1 MFRQFALALVGLCMA
16 ISDSQSQSPLEEFAQ
31 LPQVAYATLSP
42 DGSRVAYFTTYQGT
56 RVVAVR
62 NLDTG
67 EAQLSDMSSID
78 PRFLRWAD
86 DRVLLLSASVNRE
99 FFGVRGNIAVSA
111 TISLDTDNNLDARQL
126 LRNSSQLGQ
135 NFFLGRIVGIEADSG
150 HVLIPA
156 FDRDGNFDLFAA
168 DPLSRR
174 VRRVAE
180 GRGNTRDWIID
191 ASGAAVARNDLS
203 NSRDRQ
209 TLWLRED
216 GAWERL
222 REVED
227 ISRPAFSAQ
236 GLLPGGEIAI
246 STTFIN
252 ENGASIRGLYALD
265 NETGHVSDTVFEH
278 STYDLDEVLVDPYS
292 NAVIGVTYEDVYT
305 QHVWFDDELTEW
317 QNSLDA
323 TFPDQVARITSWS
336 RDRRR
341 MIISVEGASQA
352 PMIYLFDAATRRL
365 NLLGSMYGSLGGEV
379 LPARTH
385 FEYPARD
392 GTMIPAYVTRPEG
405 DGPFPTVILPHGGPA
420 QRELGGFDYLAHFL
434 ASRGYAV
441 LQPNFRGSSGYGWQW
456 QSDGFGEWGT
466 GLMQHDVTDGLQ
478 AMIQAGYTDP
488 ERVCIVGWSYGGYS
502 ALAGAAFTPD
512 RYRCA
517 AAIAPATDLP
527 SMMTYVRQRYG
538 RSHWSY
544 DYWSELMS
552 GDSDL
557 SGNAQLRAISPAQNA
572 ERIQIPILL
581 IHGEEDSVVPIAQSE
596 QMERAL
602 RRANVPVRFLELDG
616 GDHSLTDFEMR
627 VTLLTELENFLD
639 THIGE

>member
-1 MFRQFALALVGLCMA
+1 MFRQFALALVGLCLA

-42 DGSRVAYFTTYQGT
+42 DGNRVAYFTTYQGT

-111 TISLDTDNNLDARQL
+111 TISLDTHNNLDARQL

-265 NETGHVSDTVFEH
+265 NEIGRAHV
-278 STYDLDEVLVDPYS
+278 
-292 NAVIGVTYEDVYT
+292 
-305 QHVWFDDELTEW
+305 
-317 QNSLDA
+317 
-323 TFPDQVARITSWS
+323 
-336 RDRRR
+336 
-341 MIISVEGASQA
+341 
-352 PMIYLFDAATRRL
+352 
-365 NLLGSMYGSLGGEV
+365 
-379 LPARTH
+379 
-385 FEYPARD
+385 
-392 GTMIPAYVTRPEG
+392 
-405 DGPFPTVILPHGGPA
+405 
-420 QRELGGFDYLAHFL
+420 
-434 ASRGYAV
+434 
-441 LQPNFRGSSGYGWQW
+441 
-456 QSDGFGEWGT
+456 
-466 GLMQHDVTDGLQ
+466 
-478 AMIQAGYTDP
+478 
-488 ERVCIVGWSYGGYS
+488 
-502 ALAGAAFTPD
+502 
-512 RYRCA
+512 
-517 AAIAPATDLP
+517 
-527 SMMTYVRQRYG
+527 
-538 RSHWSY
+538 
-544 DYWSELMS
+544 
-552 GDSDL
+552 
-557 SGNAQLRAISPAQNA
+557 
-572 ERIQIPILL
+572 
-581 IHGEEDSVVPIAQSE
+581 
-596 QMERAL
+596 
-602 RRANVPVRFLELDG
+602 
-616 GDHSLTDFEMR
+616 
-627 VTLLTELENFLD
+627 
-639 THIGE
+639 